1 MKGQEWYQQEE
12 VVDSYEDK
20 RFSRGGG
27 RLTDRLEKE
36 AVLDALEPVADRTVL
51 EIACGTG
58 RFSVMLAERGA
69 DVVGLDISAPML
81 GEGRRKAERA
91 GVTDAV
97 EFMRG
102 DAARLPFPDG
112 HFDAVFAVRFFHLV
126 DTPEEYLAE
135 IARVSKDLVVF
146 DTYNRLSGRVLY
158 NWALPMGSRL
168 YSRSEVDR
176 LIDGAGLHLT
186 GEHHEFLVPFGLY
199 RKLPGGVARAFRRA
213 ESTVGDT
220 GPGNRLASISYWSA
234 AVD

>member
-220 GPGNRLASISYWSA
+220 GPGDRLASISYWAA

>member
-1 MKGQEWYQQEE
+1 VKGQNWYQQEE

-135 IARVSKDLVVF
+135 MARVSKNLVVF

-176 LIDGAGLHLT
+176 LIDGAGLYLT

-220 GPGNRLASISYWSA
+220 GPGDRLASISYWAA

>member
-135 IARVSKDLVVF
+135 MARVSKNLVVF

>member
-91 GVTDAV
+91 RVTDAV

-135 IARVSKDLVVF
+135 MARVSKNLVVF

-220 GPGNRLASISYWSA
+220 GPGDRLASISYWAA

>member
-1 MKGQEWYQQEE
+1 MKGQNWYQQEE

-36 AVLDALEPVADRTVL
+36 AVLDALEPVADRAVL

-102 DAARLPFPDG
+102 DAARLPFPDD
-112 HFDAVFAVRFFHLV
+112 HFDAVLAVRFFHLV

-135 IARVSKDLVVF
+135 MARVSKDLVVF

-176 LIDGAGLHLT
+176 LIDGAGLYLT
-186 GEHHEFLVPFGLY
+186 GELHEFLVPFGLY

-234 AVD
+234 GID

>member
-1 MKGQEWYQQEE
+1 MKGQEWYQQED

-36 AVLDALEPVADRTVL
+36 AILEALAPVEGKKVL

-81 GEGRRKAERA
+81 GEGRRKADRA
-91 GVTDAV
+91 NVGDHI

-102 DAARLPFPDG
+102 DAARLPFPDD
-112 HFDAVFAVRFFHLV
+112 HFDAVFAVRFFHLA
-126 DTPEEYLAE
+126 DTPEEYLTE
-135 IARVSKDLVVF
+135 MARVSKGKVVF
-146 DTYNRLSGRVLY
+146 DTYNRMSGRLLY

-168 YSRSEVDR
+168 YSREEVHGM
-176 LIDGAGLHLT
+176 LETAGLHLT
-186 GEHHEFLVPFGLY
+186 DERHEFLVPFGLY
-199 RKLPGGVARAFRRA
+199 RKLPGSVARPLRRA
-213 ESTVGDT
+213 EAAVTDTDPGD
-220 GPGNRLASISYWSA
+220 RIASISYGST